1 MLEVFGATHLG
12 SVRKNNEDS
21 YLIIPELGL
30 YLIADGMGGARA
42 GEHASRIAVE
52 TVAEL
57 AKASGRKSPRILL
70 DAFEEA
76 HERVRAAA
84 TADPN
89 LEGMGTTLVAAL
101 EAGDELLVASV
112 GDSRAYL
119 FQDHKLEMITTDQTW
134 VAEVGRPLGISE
146 EDLRTHPLRH
156 VLTMALGANAPLKAQ
171 SYAVPITP
179 GALFLLCTDGL
190 HGAVEQEVIREAL
203 DSEQTLESRAH
214 YLIDAAIQAGG
225 PDNVTL
231 VLLRA
236 PKQ

>member
-1 MLEVFGATHLG
+1 MLEPFGLTHLG

-21 YLIIPELGL
+21 YLIVPQLGL

-52 TVAEL
+52 TVAEC
-57 AKASGRKSPRILL
+57 AKASGRRSPRLL
-70 DAFEEA
+70 LEAFEEA

-101 EAGDELLVASV
+101 EAGDELLIASV

-119 FQDHKLEMITTDQTW
+119 FRDHQLEMITTDQTW

-146 EDLRTHPLRH
+146 EDLKNHPLRH

-179 GALFLLCTDGL
+179 GEVVLLCTDGL
-190 HGAVEQEVIREAL
+190 HGAVDDETIRRTL
-203 DSEQTLESRAH
+203 DSEQSLESCAH

-236 PKQ
+236 PGQ